1 MKTATAILV
10 LLILVLAAV
19 DLMASGPVG
28 IYGIV
33 EKVIFEP
40 NQNSPERIQVW
51 GAFAF
56 VDGGVNGSGRI
67 SQPQRG
73 YLYFTLP
80 SGNTQAAPVRAEW
93 SDLKAIAGTE

>member
-33 EKVIFEP
+33 EKVMFEP
-40 NQNSPERIQVW
+40 NQNSPARIQVW
-51 GAFAF
+51 GACALRA
-56 VDGGVNGSGRI
+56 GGVDRSGRI
-67 SQPQRG
+67 SPTPRG
-73 YLYFTLP
+73 YLYFPLP
-80 SGNTQAAPVRAEW
+80 SGHTLAAPVRAEW
-93 SDLKAIAGTE
+93 SDLKAIAG